1 MHSKLIVTDKHI
13 LVGSINLNKMNLGFN
28 ITKKYWRENT
38 ETFYLSD
45 SEGIIQDAK
54 EKFEKQIQ
62 NSVLMQF
69 KLAKKI
75 QQEVSNIINKSFKLR
90 ATKEVKKLFSI
101 FILNSEIEVKKNAN
115 KIIKISKKLMH
126 HYSSKIID
134 KDLFIMAI
142 VLYYLQDRKHTLS
155 EIDNKLNRLDITANL
170 SSLIAKLSDSN
181 FLEMEGVFYKINIEA
196 LIE

>member
-1 MHSKLIVTDKHI
+1 LHSKLIVTDKHI